1 MKNEKKNYFF
11 VCCQNSCFFSVS
23 QRLCVFVLSF
33 SFSVCLFVCLFVH
46 VCLSPSVSV
55 FIRLFLSVC
64 LWLSMSIFDCIF
76 FFSLSLSI
84 SYNLPHFNPPMVAFF
99 SFLCFFLSFF
109 HFRLFVLFVFVYF
122 VVFFLF
128 LNFFLFSAAFLMWKK
143 EIKKGKK

>member
-1 MKNEKKNYFF
+1 MKKKLLFCLLSEF
-11 VCCQNSCFFSVS
+11 LLFFSVS

-76 FFSLSLSI
+76 FFFLSHSRFHTTYPILIHRWSPSFPFYVFFFLFFIFDCLFYLFLFISL
-84 SYNLPHFNPPMVAFF
+84 FF
-99 SFLCFFLSFF
+99 SFF
-109 HFRLFVLFVFVYF
+109 
-122 VVFFLF
+122 
-128 LNFFLFSAAFLMWKK
+128 
-143 EIKKGKK
+143 